1 MEIRLQY
8 AAAVLAAAV
17 SCCSAAAECDL
28 SAINEQSAAEVFR
41 ACTEAAETGDT
52 SAELNLAYILNSATF
67 ALVNMQL

>member
-17 SCCSAAAECDL
+17 SCSAAAAECDL
-28 SAINEQSAAEVFR
+28 AAINESTAAEVFR
-41 ACTEAAETGDT
+41 ACMAGAEAGDT